1 MGSGAEVDLD
11 QVAEDVGR
19 ALRKQDLTAL
29 ADLLRPL
36 SAPQVVVVLERLDL
50 TDRAV
55 VYRLLPKGTALE
67 VFERLDPALQGDLV
81 LGLQAEDVAAIFA
94 QLEPDDR
101 VSLLDELPATVA
113 SRLLRGLSPEEREL
127 TAVILGYPAGSIGR
141 RMSPGHITVRPEMPV
156 AVALDRVRARLA
168 DAETIYT
175 LPVTDDQRRLVGV
188 VSLRDLMREEQ
199 RGTSRVADLM
209 RRPHAV
215 PATTDAE
222 VAARRCADLKL
233 LALLVVDDEH
243 RLVGILT
250 VDDALRILEEAESRD
265 HARLSGSEPLRRPYL
280 ATPVRALVQARG
292 VWLLVLAVG
301 ATLTVQ
307 VLEVFEATISQMVVL
322 SVFIPLLIGTG
333 GNTGNQAATTITR
346 ALALDDVTPR
356 DVGRVL
362 VREAQTGACLGLGLG
377 ALGFVLASLAY
388 SVPVG
393 TVIGLTLLTVCT
405 MAATV
410 GGVMPLVAKKLRA
423 DPAVFS
429 NPFITTFVDAA
440 GLVIYFLIARAVL
453 GL

>member
-1 MGSGAEVDLD
+1 MGKDAELDLD
-11 QVAEDVGR
+11 DVAEDIGR
-19 ALRKQDLTAL
+19 ALRKRDLSGL
-29 ADLLRPL
+29 ADLLAPL
-36 SAPQVVVVLERLDL
+36 TDPQIVVVLERLGL
-50 TDRAV
+50 QDRAV
-55 VYRLLPKGTALE
+55 VYRLLPKDTALD
-67 VFERLDPALQGDLV
+67 VFERLDPAVQGDLV

-94 QLEPDDR
+94 ELEPDDR
-101 VSLLDELPATVA
+101 VRLLDELPAVVA
-113 SRLLRGLSPEEREL
+113 SRLLRGLTPEEREL
-127 TAVILGYPAGSIGR
+127 TAVVLGYPARSLGR
-141 RMSPGHITVRPEMPV
+141 RMSPGYITLRPEMSV
-156 AVALDRVRARLA
+156 AAALDRVRSRLA

-175 LPVTDDQRRLVGV
+175 LPVIDDERRLAGV

-199 RGTSRVADLM
+199 AGARVAELM
-209 RRPHAV
+209 RTPYAV
-215 PATTDAE
+215 RASTDAE

-233 LALLVVDDEH
+233 LALLVVDDED

-250 VDDALRILEEAESRD
+250 VDDALRILEDAESRD
-265 HARLSGSEPLRRPYL
+265 RARLGGSEPLRRPYL
-280 ATPVRALVQARG
+280 ATPVRALVRARV

-346 ALALDDVTPR
+346 ALALDDVRPR

-362 VREAQTGACLGLGLG
+362 VREAQTGAALGLSLG
-377 ALGFVLASLAY
+377 SVGFVLASLAY

-393 TVIGLTLLTVCT
+393 TVIGLTLLTICT
-405 MAATV
+405 LAATV